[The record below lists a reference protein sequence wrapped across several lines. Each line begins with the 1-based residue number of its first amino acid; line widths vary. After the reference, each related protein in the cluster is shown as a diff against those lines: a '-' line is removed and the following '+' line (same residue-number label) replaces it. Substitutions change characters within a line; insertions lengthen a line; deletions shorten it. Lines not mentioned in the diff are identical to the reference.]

1 MLAYCNNNP
10 SIHVDP
16 TGEASAALP
25 AAGWIAAALAGFVGY
40 LYKTVVIDTGLG
52 DAIAGVCSDTVG
64 SIRDTFADVK
74 EKVETSIAKA
84 KENSNKS
91 EIHHIVA
98 QKSSYYAAVE
108 SRALLARYDIDV
120 NDPIN
125 LMPVKYNLHRRL
137 HSWIYYNWVNNTLHA
152 AEAAGATYA
161 EKKSN
166 ITIAMISIRSNID
179 ILNLIV
185 P

>member
-1 MLAYCNNNP
+1 M
-10 SIHVDP
+10 
-16 TGEASAALP
+16 T
-25 AAGWIAAALAGFVGY
+25 LAGLAGLISY
-40 LYKTVVIDTGLG
+40 LYKVVVVDTGLS
-52 DAIAGVCSDTVG
+52 DKVAGVFSDAVG
-64 SIRDTFADVK
+64 AIGNTFTDVK

-98 QKSSYYAAVE
+98 QKSSHYAAVE
-108 SRALLARYDIDV
+108 SRALLARYDICV
-120 NDPIN
+120 NDSIN

-137 HSWIYYNWVNNTLHA
+137 HTWIYYNWVNNTLHA
-152 AEAAGATYA
+152 AEAAGVTYA

-166 ITIAMISIRSNID
+166 VTAAMISIRSNID